1 MKTSELKEKLHN
13 YIETA
18 QEKKLK
24 AIYTMVEE
32 EIDQTND
39 YWEDE
44 EFVAELH
51 RREKAYLDGTAKTY
65 TFHETMLGVNRA
77 IEKAKAKK

>member
-1 MKTSELKEKLHN
+1 MKTAELREKLHN

-32 EIDQTND
+32 EIDEINNF
-39 YWEDE
+39 WEDE
-44 EFVAELH
+44 GFVSELE
-51 RREKAYLDGTAKTY
+51 RREKEYLNGTPKTY
-65 TFHETMLGVNRA
+65 TLKETITGVNEA
-77 IEKAKAKK
+77 IENKP

>member
-1 MKTSELKEKLHN
+1 MKTQELKEKLHN

-18 QEKKLK
+18 EDKKLK

-32 EIDQTND
+32 EIEETNN

-44 EFVAELH
+44 KFVSEFEC
-51 RREKAYLDGTAKTY
+51 REKEYLNGNAKTY
-65 TFHETMLGVNRA
+65 SLEETLAGVNKV
-77 IEKAKAKK
+77 IKKVKAKK

>member
-1 MKTSELKEKLHN
+1 MKTHELKEKLHH

-18 QEKKLK
+18 GDKKLK

-32 EIDQTND
+32 EIEETNN

-44 EFVAELH
+44 GFVSELE
-51 RREKAYLDGTAKTY
+51 RREKEYLNGNSKTY
-65 TFHETMLGVNRA
+65 SITETIAGVNKV
-77 IEKAKAKK
+77 IGKVKAKK